1 MGRTLAEGF
10 CSNLTKLKRLS
21 INWAKEKYKRDDQTL
36 GEIEQTLATLL
47 DDQGWGFTSTEAK
60 TQLINLENQRSKI
73 LKEMEKTWRL
83 QS

>member
-21 INWAKEKYKRDDQTL
+21 INWAKEKTKRDDQTL
-36 GEIEQTLATLL
+36 DDIEQSLATLL
-47 DDQGWGFTSTEAK
+47 DDQGRGFTCAKAK

-73 LKEMEKTWRL
+73 LKEREETWRL
-83 QS
+83 RS